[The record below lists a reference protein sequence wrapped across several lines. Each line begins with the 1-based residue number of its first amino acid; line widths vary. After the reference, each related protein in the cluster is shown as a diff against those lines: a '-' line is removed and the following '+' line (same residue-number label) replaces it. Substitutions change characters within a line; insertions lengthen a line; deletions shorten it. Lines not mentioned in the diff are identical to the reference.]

1 MIELCRVGD
10 PVMLSW
16 LENRLAEAGIG
27 CITLDAFTSHAFAG
41 TLADVGRRVMVAEA
55 DLTRAQE
62 ILREGHELGRR
73 S

>member
-1 MIELCRVGD
+1 MIELCRIGD

-16 LENRLAEAGIG
+16 LQGRLAEAGIE
-27 CITLDAFTSHAFAG
+27 CVTLDAFTSQAFAG
-41 TLADVGRRVMVAEA
+41 TLDGVGRRVMVSEA
-55 DLTRAQE
+55 DLPRAQG

>member
-16 LENRLAEAGIG
+16 LESRLAETAIE
-27 CITLDAFTSHAFAG
+27 CVTLDAFTSDAFAG
-41 TLADVGRRVMVAEA
+41 TLESVGRRVMVAEA
-55 DLTRAQE
+55 DLAPALE

-73 S
+73 A